1 MKQVLLMDADNN
13 FREFLKE
20 KLTPYA
26 INVESGSGILTAFT
40 RTIKVLPDLLI
51 LDIESVS
58 EALPFLQQKKA
69 DPNAKSIPVIII
81 GPKIEKDKIAD
92 LIQLGVVSYF
102 KRPLKMDLFL
112 DALGKIL
119 GITFSMDTTPCVLNM
134 HVNNQVLFIEIA
146 GGLNHEKITM
156 MKHKIPDF
164 IKDIEADRPKVIV
177 MLTDM
182 ELSFLDAPNLELL
195 LDALLSCPKILRP
208 NVKILSLSSFVKNLV
223 EGHTEYNGIKVVKNL
238 SEVLGSVVKGFSS
251 TTSQE
256 QVSEKL
262 LADEIVRDESYGTR
276 FVSESISRDEEDYG
290 ILFHAAIVDDQPIFR
305 NLLKNML
312 STIGCEAETFENGD
326 DFLCAIEERYYDLI
340 ILDIF
345 MPGLSGLEVLKKLAS
360 KQSSMPVIVYS
371 QAIQREV
378 VVKALNIGAKAY
390 LVKPQKPE
398 TILAKCVEVLKTEG
412 MRYYEN

>member
-1 MKQVLLMDADNN
+1 MDADNN

-20 KLTPYA
+20 KLASYA
-26 INVESGSGILTAFT
+26 INVESGTGLLTAFT

-51 LDIESVS
+51 LDVESVS
-58 EALPFLQQKKA
+58 AALPFLQQKKS
-69 DPNAKSIPVIII
+69 DPNAKKIPVILI

-112 DALGKIL
+112 EALGKIL
-119 GITFSMDTTPCVLNM
+119 GITFAMDTTPCVLNM
-134 HVNNQVLFIEIA
+134 HINDKVLFIEIA
-146 GGLNHEKITM
+146 QGLNHEKIAM

-164 IKDIEADRPKVIV
+164 IKDIDADRPKVIV

-182 ELSFLDAPNLELL
+182 ELTFLDAPNLEQL
-195 LDALLSCPKILRP
+195 LDALLSCPKILKP
-208 NVKILSLSSFVKNLV
+208 NIKILSLNAFVKDLV
-223 EGHTEYNGIKVVKNL
+223 EGHTEYAGIKVVRSL
-238 SEVLGSVVKGFSS
+238 AEVLGTVVKGFSS

-256 QVSEKL
+256 QISEKL
-262 LADEIVRDESYGTR
+262 LSEDLVRDESYGTR
-276 FVSESISRDEEDYG
+276 FVSESLSRDEEDSG

-312 STIGCEAETFENGD
+312 ATIGCEAETFESGE

-345 MPGLSGLEVLKKLAS
+345 MPGLSGLEVLNKLAA
-360 KQSSMPVIVYS
+360 KQSHMPVIIYS
-371 QAIQREV
+371 QAMQREV

-398 TILAKCVEVLKTEG
+398 TILAKCVEVLKIEG
-412 MRYYEN
+412 MRYHEN